1 MPLLK
6 ERTFKQRRAAETYQA
21 LLDGAA
27 KVFARRGFDDAQT
40 PEIAAEAGVSTGAF
54 YRYFDDKRQAFV
66 EMIARSLSQAHADV
80 MAKLDPARFRGEDT
94 RGAIDVALEV
104 LFEHVRRDAELERV
118 YLAMSLRDP
127 EVERLRAE
135 FEALG
140 VEALAALIRDLVP
153 PKIAGNARAAATV
166 VSIAAIEVAC
176 ERAGLRPRVGP
187 VVPDADVKLAL
198 REMIYR
204 YLFAP
209 TAAPAPARRR
219 PVRSSRPRR

>member
-1 MPLLK
+1 MPLLR

-21 LLDGAA
+21 LLHGAA
-27 KVFARRGFDDAQT
+27 KVFARRGFDAAQT

-54 YRYFDDKRQAFV
+54 YRYFTDKRQCFV
-66 EMIARSLSQAHADV
+66 EMIAHNLAAAHADV
-80 MAKLDPARFRGEDT
+80 MAKLDPARFLGEDT
-94 RGAIDVALEV
+94 RGAIDVALGV

-140 VEALAALIRDLVP
+140 VASLAQLIRDIVP
-153 PKIAGNARAAATV
+153 RAVAPNPRATATV

-176 ERAGLRPRVGP
+176 ERAGLRPRTGP
-187 VVPDADVKLAL
+187 QVPDADVKAAL
-198 REMIYR
+198 REMIYG

-209 TAAPAPARRR
+209 IARRPKR
-219 PVRSSRPRR
+219 PPRARR